1 MKKYRKAKSK
11 YIAVCSLT
19 LWLYQPVN
27 AQIEITTLP
36 DSVITVGYAR
46 GTLKNI
52 SGSVEQ
58 ITEQQMNKEQITNPL
73 EAIQGRVPG
82 LTIMKSSNGT
92 AALESVRM
100 RGTTSLTSGNDPL
113 IIVDGCWRF
122 KYADFDLSDR
132 YRKFYNLERCLRNSA
147 VRFSMVPRV

>member
-100 RGTTSLTSGNDPL
+100 RGT
-113 IIVDGCWRF
+113 
-122 KYADFDLSDR
+122 
-132 YRKFYNLERCLRNSA
+132 LR
-147 VRFSMVPRV
+147 

>member
-82 LTIMKSSNGT
+82 LTIMKSSN
-92 AALESVRM
+92 
-100 RGTTSLTSGNDPL
+100 
-113 IIVDGCWRF
+113 
-122 KYADFDLSDR
+122 DFDLSDR

-147 VRFSMVPRV
+147 VRFSWCLGCD